1 MHKRALSLDIFF
13 LVSKNVRDK
22 RAALITISRQ
32 NTFVPQY
39 QKKSQGNLSVLSFRK
54 FPVAKKFMDKIEW
67 GGGKSEIF
75 VETIFASLFRKF
87 P

>member
-1 MHKRALSLDIFF
+1 MHRRALSLDNFF

-39 QKKSQGNLSVLSFRK
+39 QKISQGNLSVLCFRK

-67 GGGKSEIF
+67 GGISKIF
-75 VETIFASLFRKF
+75 VETFFASLFRKF